1 MNMTNMIPHNYYP
14 PTIHLPHYAANET
27 SVLSLIAQFG
37 FLWAAAL
44 GIAFIV
50 IQRVRPA
57 VSRSDQLSFIW
68 MCLSTLPNR
77 TDTESVLTNMEIN
90 SGIHSSVL

>member
-1 MNMTNMIPHNYYP
+1 MANLIPHHYHP
-14 PTIHLPHYAANET
+14 PTIRLPRYAANET

-37 FLWAAAL
+37 FLWAAVL

-57 VSRSDQLSFIW
+57 ASRSDQLAFIW
-68 MCLSTLPNR
+68 MCLSMLP
-77 TDTESVLTNMEIN
+77 
-90 SGIHSSVL
+90 